1 MNCIFL
7 GYDEK
12 KTRLIKLIR
21 SKKYEVDNFNTE
33 ISLKQAKESDII
45 ISFGYNT
52 IIKKEI
58 INIVNRPIINLHM
71 SFLPYNRGAH
81 PNFWSLIENT
91 TKGITIHEIDN
102 GIDTGDIIFQEKY
115 EIDISLD
122 EFSTFRKTYDFL
134 FNKIED
140 LFEKN
145 IDKILNNKYS
155 KFKQKGKSTFHKKS
169 DLPSSLKNWDTNIIR
184 FKKSIV

>member
-81 PNFWSLIENT
+81 PNFWS
-91 TKGITIHEIDN
+91 
-102 GIDTGDIIFQEKY
+102 
-115 EIDISLD
+115 
-122 EFSTFRKTYDFL
+122 FL
-134 FNKIED
+134 
-140 LFEKN
+140 
-145 IDKILNNKYS
+145 
-155 KFKQKGKSTFHKKS
+155 KFHYCNYYNF
-169 DLPSSLKNWDTNIIR
+169 L
-184 FKKSIV
+184 